1 MTARMTIPLCLFLAL
16 AASAC
21 GSAQTERGAQPPGA
35 RPPTVYTVG
44 RTLLGLPG
52 HDRVT
57 LAAAP
62 VTPLAGWLTPVA
74 VPSPDGRF
82 VAYNT
87 WRELREEDPALS
99 WEDQGIS
106 AGDPLARPSIRVHDL
121 QTGTDSAYVVG
132 AFSLAWRGDGAIA
145 YFKGAN
151 RDYRAGVR
159 YVGDV
164 FVRDSVNAPPR
175 RWTEQ
180 TDRYVVAGWAGPSLL
195 VYRVRAGEALDVL
208 ALDGPGKRRV
218 LASDAGLVAISPDG
232 TSALVEYGP
241 ETGPPRVDLIAVSNG
256 TKLASLDVSTVDPA
270 VGVVG
275 YAGDWQGD
283 LVAAPSASGLVV
295 FRIAGGRIELA
306 RTMRAAAG
314 HGRRRTPLR
323 RTEPRDGLD
332 ELVLGRRVRRLRSRF
347 RPLRPRRP
355 AARRTGRRRLSRL
368 ASPRLQPEPP
378 AGRRSVRCASHCS
391 RRSSSAGLW
400 VRPRQP
406 TAGGPSTATRI
417 STRR

>member
-21 GSAQTERGAQPPGA
+21 GSAQTKRGAQPPA
-35 RPPTVYTVG
+35 PRPPAVYTVG

-57 LAAAP
+57 LTAAP

-74 VPSPDGRF
+74 VPSPDGRY
-82 VAYNT
+82 VAYNA
-87 WRELREEDPALS
+87 WRELREDDPALS

-106 AGDPLARPSIRVHDL
+106 TGDPLARPTIRLYDL
-121 QTGTDSAYVVG
+121 QTGMDSAYVVG
-132 AFSLAWRGDGAIA
+132 AFSIAWRGDGAIA
-145 YFKGAN
+145 YFKGAG

-164 FVRDSVNAPPR
+164 FVRDSVNGTAR
-175 RWTEQ
+175 RWTAK
-180 TDRYVVAGWAGPSLL
+180 TDRYVVAGWAGPTLL

-208 ALDGPGKRRV
+208 AFDGPGQRRM
-218 LASDAGLVAISPDG
+218 LASDGGLVAISPDG
-232 TSALVEYGP
+232 TSALVEHGP

-256 TKLASLDVSTVDPA
+256 AKLASLDLSTIDSA

-275 YAGDWQGD
+275 YSGDWQDD

-295 FRIAGGRIELA
+295 FRITGGHIELV

-314 HGRRRTPLR
+314 QGVA
-323 RTEPRDGLD
+323 EPRFVGPSRVTGWTSSSSGGAFVDCD
-332 ELVLGRRVRRLRSRF
+332 RASGRCARTI
-347 RPLRPRRP
+347 PLPTAPGVEGFPAWRRP
-355 AARRTGRRRLSRL
+355 VYNPSRPQEGE
-368 ASPRLQPEPP
+368 A
-378 AGRRSVRCASHCS
+378 
-391 RRSSSAGLW
+391 
-400 VRPRQP
+400 
-406 TAGGPSTATRI
+406 
-417 STRR
+417 

>member
-21 GSAQTERGAQPPGA
+21 GSAQTERGGQPPGA
-35 RPPTVYTVG
+35 RPPAVYTVG

-57 LAAAP
+57 LASAP

-82 VAYNT
+82 VAYNA
-87 WRELREEDPALS
+87 WRELREDDPALS

-164 FVRDSVNAPPR
+164 FVRGSVNGLPR

-232 TSALVEYGP
+232 TSALVEHGP
-241 ETGPPRVDLIAVSNG
+241 ESGPPRVDLIAVSNG

-314 HGRRRTPLR
+314 EGVA
-323 RTEPRDGLD
+323 EPRFVGPSRVTGWTSSSSGGAFVDCD
-332 ELVLGRRVRRLRSRF
+332 RVSGRCARAV
-347 RPLRPRRP
+347 PLPDARGVKGFPAWRRP
-355 AARRTGRRRLSRL
+355 VYNPSR
-368 ASPRLQPEPP
+368 PQE
-378 AGRRSVRCASHCS
+378 GEV
-391 RRSSSAGLW
+391 
-400 VRPRQP
+400 
-406 TAGGPSTATRI
+406 
-417 STRR
+417 